1 MLVYHVTY
9 RLSCFAVWA
18 VGHGLEFLDKLSLLE
33 NATAHMRLV
42 YLLLILA
49 TFTADA
55 VAYQQPD
62 VGVVENERWHLGY
75 ELFQMLLE
83 ERGLTPERSWD
94 DALSSPATSVVVV
107 CGDLRQISPSDWLRA
122 RRFVDQGGAMLVASE
137 GGFDFP
143 GVCSFFQGTVVTG
156 DSRDRY
162 QTFSDC
168 IRIRNLKTDDPL
180 VKGVGELVVNR
191 TGWLSSPTDDSMN
204 WQVIASLPATTLPRA
219 SRNQPLILAGR
230 GGEPLAGIM
239 VLAAD
244 ESLFTNGMLWHG
256 DNAVFAIQ
264 VSELLCNTKRR
275 SLLFVRDGMPLPGY
289 RESSALQNQNQNQQ
303 QEQTQPPLPQPPLNL
318 QPPEPDFD
326 TKLKLAN
333 AVINEVQESNLINE
347 VLRDRPRQARPLA
360 YLKTVL
366 LLLLALATLFLLW
379 RLMQSPQKL
388 RSEPHNKFMQ
398 SVFGVMTARQ
408 IANSEFGT
416 AIVVLARDL
425 CIELTG
431 SRIETDWIRC
441 LSERPGSPTRNLNMM
456 QRRELTEIL
465 GLALRGATIHLPR
478 RRFQSLGRSIK
489 ELRDVH
495 RATPIVEPVS

>member
-1 MLVYHVTY
+1 
-9 RLSCFAVWA
+9 
-18 VGHGLEFLDKLSLLE
+18 
-33 NATAHMRLV
+33 MRLV
-42 YLLLILA
+42 YLLFILA

-55 VAYQQPD
+55 LAYQPSD
-62 VGVVENERWHLGY
+62 DGRNTNEQWHLGY

-94 DALSSPATSVVVV
+94 DALSSPSTSVVVV
-107 CGDLRQISPSDWLRA
+107 CGDLRQIRQRDWLRA

-143 GVCSFFQGTVVTG
+143 GVCSFYQGTVVTG

-162 QTFSDC
+162 QSFADC
-168 IRIRNLKTDDPL
+168 IRIRKLKTDDAL

-191 TGWLSSPTDDSMN
+191 TGWLSVPTDDSMD
-204 WQVIASLPATTLPRA
+204 WQIIASLPSTTLPRA

-230 GGEPLAGIM
+230 GAEPLSGVM

-256 DNAVFAIQ
+256 DNAVLAIQ
-264 VSELLCNTKRR
+264 VSELLCSKKRR
-275 SLLFVRDGMPLPGY
+275 SLLFVRNGIPLPGY
-289 RESSALQNQNQNQQ
+289 RESSAVQNQPPVP
-303 QEQTQPPLPQPPLNL
+303 QPPLPPVNI

-366 LLLLALATLFLLW
+366 LILLVLATLFVLW
-379 RLMQSPQKL
+379 RLMQSPQRL
-388 RSEPHNKFMQ
+388 PPEPANRFMQ

-408 IANSEFGT
+408 MANSEFGS
-416 AIVVLARDL
+416 AIVLLARDL

-441 LSERPGSPTRNLNMM
+441 LSERQGSPARNLNLA

-465 GLALRGATIHLPR
+465 GLAVRGATIHVPR

>member
-1 MLVYHVTY
+1 
-9 RLSCFAVWA
+9 
-18 VGHGLEFLDKLSLLE
+18 
-33 NATAHMRLV
+33 MRLV
-42 YLLLILA
+42 YLLIILA

-55 VAYQQPD
+55 LASQPPAD
-62 VGVVENERWHLGY
+62 SLTANEQWHLGY

-94 DALSSPATSVVVV
+94 DALSSPSTSVVVV
-107 CGDLRQISPSDWLRA
+107 CGDLRQIPQPDWLRA
-122 RRFVDQGGAMLVASE
+122 RRFVDQGGAMLVVSE

-143 GVCSFFQGTVVTG
+143 GVCSFYQGTVVTS
-156 DSRDRY
+156 DPRDRY
-162 QTFSDC
+162 QSFADC
-168 IRIRNLKTDDPL
+168 IRIRRLKTDDAL

-191 TGWLSSPTDDSMN
+191 TGWLSAPMDDSMD
-204 WQVIASLPATTLPRA
+204 WQVIASLPSATLPRA

-230 GGEPLAGIM
+230 GAEPLAGVM

-244 ESLFTNGMLWHG
+244 ESLLTNGMLWHG

-264 VSELLCNTKRR
+264 VSELLCSKTRR
-275 SLLFVRDGMPLPGY
+275 SLLFVRNGRPLPGY
-289 RESSALQNQNQNQQ
+289 RESSATQNQTP
-303 QEQTQPPLPQPPLNL
+303 EQPPLPQPPVNI

-366 LLLLALATLFLLW
+366 LILLVLATLFVIW

-388 RSEPHNKFMQ
+388 PSEPANRFMQ
-398 SVFGVMTARQ
+398 SVFGVMTSRQ
-408 IANSEFGT
+408 IANSEFGA
-416 AIVVLARDL
+416 AIVLLARDL

-441 LSERPGSPTRNLNMM
+441 LSERPGSPARNLNLA

-465 GLALRGATIHLPR
+465 GLALRGATIHVPR

-489 ELRDVH
+489 ELREIH
-495 RATPIVEPVS
+495 RATPIVEPVC

>member
-1 MLVYHVTY
+1 MTQHTRVRIMIWDAAPSNFPH
-9 RLSCFAVWA
+9 
-18 VGHGLEFLDKLSLLE
+18 DIP
-33 NATAHMRLV
+33 TALMRFV

-49 TFTADA
+49 TFTVDA
-55 VAYQQPD
+55 FAFQQSDP
-62 VGVVENERWHLGY
+62 GVVTNEQWHFGY

-94 DALSSPATSVVVV
+94 DTLSSPATSVVVV
-107 CGDLRQISPSDWLRA
+107 CGDLRQIQPRDWLRA
-122 RRFVDQGGAMLVASE
+122 RRFVDQGGAMLVASD
-137 GGFDFP
+137 GSFDFP
-143 GVCSFFQGTVVTG
+143 GVCSFYQGAVVTG

-162 QTFSDC
+162 QTFADC
-168 IRIRNLKTDDPL
+168 IQIRSLKTDDPL
-180 VKGVGELVVNR
+180 VNGVGELVVNR
-191 TGWLSSPTDDSMN
+191 TGWLSAAIDDSMD
-204 WQVIASLPATTLPRA
+204 WQVIASLPPTTLPRA

-230 GGEPLAGIM
+230 GAKPLDGVM

-264 VSELLCNTKRR
+264 VSELLCSKKRR
-275 SLLFVRDGMPLPGY
+275 GLLFVRNGTPLPGY
-289 RESSALQNQNQNQQ
+289 RESSAMQNQKQD
-303 QEQTQPPLPQPPLNL
+303 EQPPQPSPPANVR
-318 QPPEPDFD
+318 PPEPDFE

-333 AVINEVQESNLINE
+333 AVINEVQDSNLINE
-347 VLRDRPRQARPLA
+347 VLRDRPRRARPLA

-366 LLLLALATLFLLW
+366 LILFALLTLYVLW
-379 RLMQSPQKL
+379 RLMQSQQKL
-388 RSEPHNKFMQ
+388 PSGQGNRFMQ
-398 SVFGVMTARQ
+398 SVFGVLTARQ
-408 IANSEFGT
+408 IANSEFGA

-441 LSERPGSPTRNLNMM
+441 LSERPGAPAQNLNIT

-465 GLALRGATIHLPR
+465 GLAVRGATIHVPR

-489 ELRDVH
+489 ELREVH
-495 RATPIVEPVS
+495 RATPIVEPVA